1 MKTKVY
7 PVRQAVWGADHCY
20 TYYFRNMEERDHY
33 MSAHNYCDAL
43 RARTMEMEEHEFYYI
58 AGTYEKNDNWGY

>member
-20 TYYFRNMEERDHY
+20 TYYFRNKEERDYY
-33 MSAHNYCDAL
+33 MRNHDYCDAL
-43 RARTMEMEEHEFYYI
+43 RARTMEMDEHEFYYI
-58 AGTYEKNDNWGY
+58 AGTYEKYATWGY